1 MRKLYSSHVLFEK
14 NLSEK
19 MNELENTVYTLLYE
33 PSHEKTHNVF

>member
-19 MNELENTVYTLLYE
+19 MNEPKIRFIYIII
-33 PSHEKTHNVF
+33 